1 MSGDHT
7 TMDTA
12 QQATLGLLEQLSDR
26 LPKRRL
32 APYRA
37 LGEAGETAQLLNEM
51 CKMLVARHT
60 EVTPAEKE
68 ALTRLLDTVPTGDY
82 DYLRNRDKTLAAIEV
97 ADQPRVVTHE
107 DLRKLSADSNALL
120 ERLADRLPPDRL
132 EEYRTLSHVGEWS
145 MLVDLLSASLVT
157 RQIPVSPSER
167 DALAALLNWFRP
179 AAVADLAY
187 IHDRENTLA
196 SLNVTDQP

>member
-1 MSGDHT
+1 
-7 TMDTA
+7 MDTA
-12 QQATLGLLEQLSDR
+12 QQAALGLLERLADR

-37 LGEAGETAQLLNEM
+37 LGEAGETAQLLNEI

-82 DYLRNRDKTLAAIEV
+82 DYLRNRDKTLAAIEI
-97 ADQPRVVTHE
+97 ADQPRVVTNE
-107 DLRKLSADSNALL
+107 DLRKLSADSHALL

-132 EEYRTLSHVGEWS
+132 EEYRTLSHVGEWP
-145 MLVDLLSASLVT
+145 MLVDLLSATLVKQ
-157 RQIPVSPSER
+157 QIPVSPSER
-167 DALAALLNWFRP
+167 DALADLLNWFRP
-179 AAVADLAY
+179 AAVADHPY
-187 IHDRENTLA
+187 IRDRENTLA

>member
-12 QQATLGLLEQLSDR
+12 RQAALGLLEQLSDR

-37 LGEAGETAQLLNEM
+37 LGEAGETAQLLNEI

-68 ALTRLLDTVPTGDY
+68 ALTRLLDTVPTGGY

-107 DLRKLSADSNALL
+107 DLRKLSADSHALL

-167 DALAALLNWFRP
+167 DGLAALLNWFRP

-187 IHDRENTLA
+187 IRDRENTLA